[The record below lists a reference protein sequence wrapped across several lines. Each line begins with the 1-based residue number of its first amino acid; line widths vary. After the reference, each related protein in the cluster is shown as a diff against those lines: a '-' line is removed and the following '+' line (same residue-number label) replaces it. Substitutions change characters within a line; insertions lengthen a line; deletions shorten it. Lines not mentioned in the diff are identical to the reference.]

1 MSFLIH
7 YVTSFTWFTVFET
20 ILFFTNVLVFLR
32 YGLPFRNPHR
42 LLDFL
47 PSIALLIAIVSFL
60 FGDITLLALVFY
72 TVTSIVFLCTI
83 KNVFKRSTSEPRFR
97 LGRALFCVAG
107 IIVLLSTPTYA
118 GELRYNPV
126 SEFSEMSYSQ
136 AFVQLNS
143 RLSREYPFGEWKQVN
158 WQRLQEKYE
167 PLFKKAEEERNKDLY
182 YHTLREYLFSFRDGH
197 IKISNENL
205 YEDNPVFKREAGG
218 GFGISTIQLDN
229 GKVLVNLVV
238 EGSPAEQNGIKVGAE
253 IITWGGKAAKDAYQQ
268 ATWSETPMATAGDAI
283 YNRGRFMVRAPIG
296 KEIPVEYQNADDRKR
311 TKVNLKAY
319 DDNYETLKQTRVK
332 WKQEDNPI
340 DAEIV
345 GDGYGYLKIRYFL
358 PSETVPEPI
367 EKVKEIL
374 NWFHSQNIKGLI
386 IDVRDNPG
394 GSDDLVAAMAGF
406 FVPEETTY
414 EHVSYYNRVTG
425 SFELNPFETRKVVPT
440 APHYNGNIAI
450 IINNKTSSSGEG
462 LPILLKGLPQ
472 VKNVGFTGTNGSF
485 GVVSSPIEAEMP
497 EGYIV
502 RFPDGRSLN
511 QDYIIQGDSNGL
523 GQGGGVPDE
532 LIPLN
537 EETFHAKYVQGKDVE
552 LEYALKA
559 LEAMP
564 VASMR

>member
-7 YVTSFTWFTVFET
+7 FVTSFTWFTVFET
-20 ILFFTNVLVFLR
+20 ILFFTNVLVFFR
-32 YGLPFRNPHR
+32 YGLPFRKPHR

-47 PSIALLIAIVSFL
+47 PSVALLIAIVSVL
-60 FGDITLLALVFY
+60 YGDTTLLALVFY
-72 TVTSIVFLCTI
+72 AVTLSVFLCTI
-83 KNVFKRSTSEPRFR
+83 KSVFKRSSSEPRFK

-136 AFVQLNS
+136 AFVQLHA

-167 PLFKKAEEERNKDLY
+167 PIFKKAEEEKNKDLY

-238 EGSPAEQNGIKVGAE
+238 EGSPAEKHGIKVGAE
-253 IITWGGKAAKDAYQQ
+253 IITWDGKVAKDAYQQ
-268 ATWSETPMATAGDAI
+268 TTWSENPIATEGDDN

-319 DDNYETLKQTRVK
+319 DDNYKTLKQTRVK
-332 WKQEDNPI
+332 WKKEENPI
-340 DAEIV
+340 DAAIV

-358 PSETVPEPI
+358 PSETVPEPVK
-367 EKVKEIL
+367 KVKEIL

-394 GSDDLVAAMAGF
+394 GNDDLVAAMAGF

-414 EHVSYYNRVTG
+414 EYVSYYNRVTG
-425 SFELNPFETRKVVPT
+425 RFELNPFETRKVVPT
-440 APHYNGNIAI
+440 APHYDGNIAI
-450 IINNKTSSSGEG
+450 IINNKTTSSGEG
-462 LPILLKGLPQ
+462 LPILLKGLPH
-472 VKNVGFTGTNGSF
+472 VKNVGFTTTNGSF

-511 QDYIIQGDSNGL
+511 QDFVIQGDSNDQ
-523 GQGGGVPDE
+523 GQGGGVPDV

-559 LEAMP
+559 LETVP
-564 VASMR
+564 VASER